1 MGFSWSPGSDKKTV
15 IRAGSGIYYAQEASQ
30 WKKTYERP
38 LLGPAGNGQITFR
51 TTNLPNPFFG
61 QPGQVAT
68 LNFTSPTPFTG
79 QNMLD
84 LLPSI
89 RSQLLAKWGSS
100 EEAAKK
106 DLSGP
111 RGIDVV
117 KQANLVFAGD
127 RYPTPYVI
135 HVTAGVQREIVRNLR
150 SEEHTSEL
158 QSPYDL
164 VCRLL

>member
-1 MGFSWSPGSDKKTV
+1 H
-15 IRAGSGIYYAQEASQ
+15 AE
-30 WKKTYERP
+30 
-38 LLGPAGNGQITFR
+38 
-51 TTNLPNPFFG
+51 
-61 QPGQVAT
+61 T

-89 RSQLLAKWGSS
+89 RSQLLAKWGSAQ
-100 EEAAKK
+100 EAAKK

-117 KQANLVFAGD
+117 KQANFIFAGD

-135 HVTAGVQREIVRNLR
+135 HVTAGVQREIVRNLLLSAYYVMTR
-150 SEEHTSEL
+150 GLKSGVCN
-158 QSPYDL
+158 QSNTWDANSFNKPTATAL
-164 VCRLL
+164 

>member
-1 MGFSWSPGSDKKTV
+1 NFGPALGFSWSPVSSKKTV

-51 TTNLPNPFFG
+51 TTSMPNPFFG
-61 QPGQVAT
+61 HSSQEPT
-68 LNFTSPTPFTG
+68 LNLTSQTPVTEPTIRY
-79 QNMLD
+79 M
-84 LLPSI
+84 LPSI
-89 RSQLLAKWGSS
+89 QNQLLAKWGSS
-100 EEAAKK
+100 EDAAKK

-117 KQANLVFAGD
+117 KQANFVFAGD

-135 HVTAGVQREIVRNLR
+135 HGTGGVQREIVRNLVV
-150 SEEHTSEL
+150 SAD
-158 QSPYDL
+158 Y
-164 VCRLL
+164 